1 MGTEVK
7 VPSGS
12 KPGSYFPPVEVFE
25 IGTPGKPGELIIH
38 NGKLYIYNE
47 NGETL
52 IDGGIIQAAAILANS
67 ITADKLTIGSKAF
80 NHNLTWTATD
90 QDTASWSAGTIKFAD
105 DEETS
110 ISAGNTGNINY
121 TTFVYFDGTSTLK
134 TTTNYA
140 NAVGDDKILLAIVEK
155 GQANG
160 KCAITPIQSAG
171 TTIDANKIV
180 TGKVQSTDGKTY
192 FDLNQNRMIIN
203 DGTDDIILIGKKS

>member
-1 MGTEVK
+1 MGTQVK

-12 KPGSYFPPVEVFE
+12 KPGSNFPPVEVFE

-67 ITADKLTIGSKAF
+67 ITADKLTIGSKSF
-80 NHNLTWTATD
+80 SHNLTWTATD
-90 QDTASWSAGTIKFAD
+90 QDTASWSAGTIKLAD
-105 DEETS
+105 DETTA
-110 ISAGNTGNINY
+110 INAGNTGNINY
-121 TTFVYFDGTSTLK
+121 TTFIYFDGTSVLK

-140 NAVGDDKILLAIVEK
+140 NAVGDSKILLAIVEK
-155 GQANG
+155 GQLG
-160 KCAITPIQSAG
+160 GGCAITPIQSAG

-180 TGKVQSTDGKTY
+180 TGKVQSVDGQTY
-192 FDLNQNRMIIN
+192 FDLNLGRMIIN
-203 DGTDDIILIGKKS
+203 DDSNDIILIGKKP